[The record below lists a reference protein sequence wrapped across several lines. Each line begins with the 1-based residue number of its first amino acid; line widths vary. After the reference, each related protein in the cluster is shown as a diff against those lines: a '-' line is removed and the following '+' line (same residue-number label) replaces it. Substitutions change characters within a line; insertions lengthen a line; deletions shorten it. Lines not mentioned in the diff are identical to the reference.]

1 MITLYVI
8 ITLLVIVIL
17 LLTYGVFNLIK
28 QNELLE
34 ETIVEHLEVF
44 DFVREKVLDTQVQLK
59 EIDIKGSFEADDEV
73 GFVFKN
79 INQLADELTETIES
93 IYEQG
98 N

>member
-1 MITLYVI
+1 MTFLYVTI
-8 ITLLVIVIL
+8 GLLVVIIL
-17 LLTYGVFNLIK
+17 LLTYGVYNLIK

-34 ETIVEHLEVF
+34 ETVVEHLEIF
-44 DFVREKVLDTQVQLK
+44 DFVRQKVLDTQVQLK

-79 INQLADELTETIES
+79 IKQLADDLTETIES